1 MKIRPTPN
9 NVLIKP
15 LAHSGRTKSGIYL
28 AKKQKG
34 QRGKVVAIGKRIL
47 QDGTKGT
54 PEFKVGDT
62 IIHKRWEGQ
71 EIKFSF
77 NEKPLI
83 FIKYEDVLAREVA
96 K

>member
-1 MKIRPTPN
+1 MKIKPTPN

-15 LAHSGRTKSGIYL
+15 FAHGGKTKSGIYL

-34 QRGKVVAIGKRIL
+34 QRGRVVAIGKHIL
-47 QDGTKGT
+47 PDGTEET
-54 PEFKVGDT
+54 PEFKVGDI

-71 EIKFSF
+71 EIKFSLGE
-77 NEKPLI
+77 NPLL
-83 FIKYEDVLAREVA
+83 FIKYKDVLAVEVS

>member
-1 MKIRPTPN
+1 MKIKPTPN

-15 LAHSGRTKSGIYL
+15 IAPGGRTKSGIYL
-28 AKKQKG
+28 AKKRKG
-34 QRGKVVAIGKRIL
+34 QRGRVVAMGKYIL
-47 QDGTKGT
+47 PDGTEGT

-71 EIKFSF
+71 EIKFTLDEKSF
-77 NEKPLI
+77 L
-83 FIKYEDVLAREVA
+83 FIKYKDVLAVEE